1 MGKLDEVLAKAK
13 DLAKVAGNKT
23 EEVVE
28 LTRLKIQAS
37 QLRGDIDA
45 NYLKLG
51 EIIYEL
57 NKAGTENEEL
67 ISMCIA
73 EIESQREE
81 LAELTNKIDEMKNV
95 VKCTE
100 CMAANPVGALY
111 CARCGARLERKPEEH
126 SEEDASAEEAPAQ
139 ETEASEVPAL
149 PENAEKAED
158 AQA

>member
-1 MGKLDEVLAKAK
+1 MKSLQRRK

-67 ISMCIA
+67 SYAC
-73 EIESQREE
+73 
-81 LAELTNKIDEMKNV
+81 
-95 VKCTE
+95 
-100 CMAANPVGALY
+100 ALL
-111 CARCGARLERKPEEH
+111 RLSLRQ
-126 SEEDASAEEAPAQ
+126 DRG
-139 ETEASEVPAL
+139 L
-149 PENAEKAED
+149 PS
-158 AQA
+158 